1 MAVRAARPPP
11 APARRGAAG
20 GGRCPAP
27 PAGSIR
33 GQGCGSGRVIVESGQ
48 TCDFKCADDFFGL
61 LVASQGRSHSKLR
74 LIRSYK
80 IPEMCQLRAR
90 AKRACNRRRESR
102 CSRVQQHLAHDLRR

>member
-1 MAVRAARPPP
+1 MTRSRRWTLATPTAAQV
-11 APARRGAAG
+11 
-20 GGRCPAP
+20 
-27 PAGSIR
+27 GSIR

>member
-1 MAVRAARPPP
+1 MQRQRWLGALTLGRKAAHRLNLESGMRA
-11 APARRGAAG
+11 
-20 GGRCPAP
+20 
-27 PAGSIR
+27 
-33 GQGCGSGRVIVESGQ
+33 SGRVIVESGQ